1 MHLLVLIAQRH
12 WTGAAEPTLQLAH
25 GLAERGHRVTFVYTR
40 RPPGHLTEHVDEQL
54 LETLPRLSLV
64 RKGFHPIA
72 MPADVLRLRRF
83 LRHAPVDVIFC
94 HLSHDHWLAL
104 AAMSGLSAPPILVR
118 QIHESRQL
126 RNTFGYRLL
135 YQRAEHLVVSARS
148 WKQAL
153 VDRLGIDPSRVM
165 VLPAGVDVEYFTPEQ
180 PVAAIRAEI
189 GAAPEDRLIGLVG
202 RIKAGRGQALALAA
216 FPKVLAREPRARLL
230 FVGRGEG
237 KAELEAAAAAAPF
250 AGRVH
255 FLGYRADD
263 LPAIYAALDVDLLL
277 GEGSDGACRAALE
290 AMACGT
296 PVVARPVGALTESI
310 KEGETGLFV
319 ENDPA
324 SLAAGVLQVLAS
336 GGWRERTRR
345 HALEH
350 LSSEK
355 RLDRAEAFFEQLA
368 ELNRL
373 SGK

>member
-1 MHLLVLIAQRH
+1 VHLLVLIAQRH

-40 RPPGHLTEHVDEQL
+40 RPPGHLTEHVNEQL
-54 LETLPRLSLV
+54 LETLPRVSLI
-64 RKGFHPIA
+64 RKGYHPVA
-72 MPADVLRLRRF
+72 MPADAFRLRRF
-83 LRHAPVDVIFC
+83 LKRERPEVLFC

-104 AAMSGLSAPPILVR
+104 AALRGLAAPPILVR

-135 YQRAEHLVVSARS
+135 YRRAEHLVVSARS

-153 VDRLGIDPSRVM
+153 VDRLGIDPSRVL
-165 VLPAGVDVEYFTPEQ
+165 VLPAGVDVERFTPAQLVE
-180 PVAAIRAEI
+180 AIREEI

-202 RIKAGRGQALALAA
+202 RIKPGRGQALALAA
-216 FPKVLAREPRARLL
+216 FPGILEREPRARLL

-237 KAELEAAAAAAPF
+237 KAELEAQAAAAPF
-250 AGRVH
+250 AARVH
-255 FLGYRADD
+255 FLGYRAAD
-263 LPAIYAALDVDLLL
+263 LPAIYAALDVALLL

-290 AMACGT
+290 ALACGT
-296 PVVARPVGALTESI
+296 PVVARPVGALGESL

-324 SLAAGVLQVLAS
+324 SLADGIVRVLA
-336 GGWRERTRR
+336 GDGWRERCRR
-345 HALEH
+345 QAVEN
-350 LSSEK
+350 LSLEK
-355 RLDRAEAFFEQLA
+355 RLDRAEAFFERLA
-368 ELNRL
+368 EIKRL